1 MTVPNTQV
9 LADLVCMIENAGPN
23 VYMNWDQL
31 DALRSTG
38 IPMPEYNMHNTKY
51 GTTFS
56 MRRSHLKGKI
66 EPLIAKIVAESLE
79 S

>member
-1 MTVPNTQV
+1 MTVPAAQV
-9 LADLVCMIENAGPN
+9 LADLICMVENAGPN
-23 VYMNWDQL
+23 VYINRDQL

-38 IPMPEYNMHNTKY
+38 ILMPKYNTHNTKY
-51 GTTFS
+51 GVTFS

-66 EPLIAKIVAESLE
+66 ESLIAKIVAESLE